1 MIIPSPFHKLI
12 LLRLLPLVLTLP
24 IPLRSAG
31 NAFYLFD
38 ETADPPLALD
48 STGEGNDFPYLG
60 ESTQTTE
67 AAKFGEGSMALGG
80 NKLMGFSGEIAS
92 SALAGEI
99 SQMTISL
106 WIMARN
112 GDSTVSPIFFLQ
124 RLNGSTGG
132 GHFTFGYAENGR
144 LYFYMEDRSE
154 GGEASG
160 GIVRVYSDPIP
171 PFPGGEWIHVAMTFD
186 RGEVVFYLNGQ
197 PVGDP
202 QGLPEGQDAIRDIVG
217 SDTGVF
223 RGMVSS
229 PDIQYVDDFGFFGNV
244 ALSPEDIQ
252 SLYEKGLKAFA
263 NSMK

>member
-1 MIIPSPFHKLI
+1 MIIPAPFHKPI

-24 IPLRSAG
+24 VPLRAAG
-31 NAFYLFD
+31 NAFYFFD
-38 ETADPPLALD
+38 ESPDPRLTQD
-48 STGEGNDFPYLG
+48 SSGEGNDFPYLG

-92 SALAGEI
+92 SPLAGEI

-106 WIMARN
+106 WVMARN
-112 GDSTVSPIFFLQ
+112 GDSTTSPIFFLQ

-132 GHFTFGYAENGR
+132 GHFTFNYDEIGKFSFYAEDLSESNA
-144 LYFYMEDRSE
+144 E
-154 GGEASG
+154 GGK
-160 GIVRVYSDPIP
+160 IVRIYSDPIP
-171 PFPGGEWIHVAMTFD
+171 PFPGGEWTHVAMTFD

-202 QGLPEGQDAIRDIVG
+202 HGLPEGQDAIRDIVG
-217 SDTGVF
+217 SDVGVF

-229 PDIQYVDDFGFFGNV
+229 PGIQYVDDFGFFGNV